1 MQLATETAKLTV
13 FTPQDCDHQ
22 LIGKV
27 MLFSRLTN
35 RSMEHK
41 NDELEL

>member
-1 MQLATETAKLTV
+1 MQLATETAKLT
-13 FTPQDCDHQ
+13 FFIPQDCDQ
-22 LIGKV
+22 LIEKV

-41 NDELEL
+41 NDEIEL